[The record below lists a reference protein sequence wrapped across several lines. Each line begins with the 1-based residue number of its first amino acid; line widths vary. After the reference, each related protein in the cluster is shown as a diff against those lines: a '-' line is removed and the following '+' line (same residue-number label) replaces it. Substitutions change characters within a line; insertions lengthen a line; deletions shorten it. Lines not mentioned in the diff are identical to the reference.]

1 MLFIGSMLIPVF
13 IHLGPFRL
21 SVYRVTLILLLLP
34 MLIRWA
40 GLLSRKARAT
50 DAFVLL
56 FALWGMFSLLV
67 ADGLVSL
74 EAGGIFVIET
84 LGSYLA
90 ARCYIRT
97 RDNFEAVMRVLFWMV
112 AVLLPFAV
120 FENLTDRPVIL
131 EALGRFVS
139 VPANIGHDP
148 RWGLDRAQ
156 TVFEHPILFGVFC
169 SSVFAPS
176 VYIFARKR
184 RGFLRFWRSGIVL
197 LTTATSLSAGALMA
211 LVGQG
216 GLIAWDVATRR
227 VRYRWTILAVLA
239 AVAYVVVDLL
249 SNRTP
254 IQVFISYFTFNPFTG
269 YIRLHTWDHGTAAVL
284 NNPIFG
290 IGLTG
295 DWERPHWLTSSVDNF
310 FLLISMRHGLPAT
323 VFLFWAIA
331 SVLYSIGRITIKNE
345 NINACRFSVLVV
357 LGGWIMAGVTV
368 HFWNATFCLFM
379 FYLGAG
385 LWLTD
390 AETDEADLPSG
401 GEVRS
406 KRSLL

>member
-1 MLFIGSMLIPVF
+1 MLFVGSMVIPVF
-13 IHLGPFRL
+13 IHLGPLRL
-21 SVYRVTLILLLLP
+21 SVYRIALILLLLP
-34 MLIRWA
+34 MLVRWA
-40 GLLSRKARAT
+40 GLLSRKTRST
-50 DAFVLL
+50 DVFVLL
-56 FALWGMFSLLV
+56 FALWGVFSLLV

-74 EAGGIFVIET
+74 EAGGIFVVET

-97 RDNFEAVMRVLFWMV
+97 RDDFEAVMRVLFWMV
-112 AVLLPFAV
+112 SVLLPFAV
-120 FENLTDRPVIL
+120 FENLTGRPVIL
-131 EALGRFVS
+131 EAFGRFAS

-148 RWGLDRAQ
+148 RWGFDRAQ

-184 RGFLRFWRSGIVL
+184 RGFLRFWRTGILL

-216 GLIAWDVATRR
+216 GLIAWDAATRG
-227 VRYRWTILAVLA
+227 VRNRWAILAALA
-239 AVAYVVVDLL
+239 AVAYVAVDLL

-269 YIRLHTWDHGTAAVL
+269 YIRLHIWDHGTAAVL

-323 VFLFWAIA
+323 IFLLGAIA
-331 SVLYSIGRITIKNE
+331 SVLYSIGRINLE
-345 NINACRFSVLVV
+345 NVNIRACRFSVLVV
-357 LGGWIMAGVTV
+357 LGGWIMAGMTV

-385 LWLTD
+385 LWIAD
-390 AETDEADLPSG
+390 GEPDESELPCSG
-401 GEVRS
+401 KVRS